1 MHLQKSTLRQG
12 LFVKGSSCSWVMQN
26 MTSISSPFLK
36 GVCISLSAFFPPLLF
51 EGNILIPVNLLSL
64 KPSVPRYPHII
75 SSTYTV
81 NNKRG
86 ISPISLQP
94 CFVFSLTLPPGNPL
108 PFSVSQSFLY
118 PILPM
123 SHRPNIPGTFPSCSF
138 IHTGTPCISFIY
150 CLWFAEHLPNQLP
163 WSPWFST
170 MPPDFNAF
178 ESSGCLCCEQL

>member
-12 LFVKGSSCSWVMQN
+12 LFVKGSFCSWVMQN
-26 MTSISSPFLK
+26 TTSISSPFLK
-36 GVCISLSAFFPPLLF
+36 GVCLSLSAFFPPLLF
-51 EGNILIPVNLLSL
+51 EGNILISVNLLSL
-64 KPSVPRYPHII
+64 KPS
-75 SSTYTV
+75 STFMV

-94 CFVFSLTLPPGNPL
+94 CFVFSLSLPPSNPL
-108 PFSVSQSFLY
+108 PFTVSQSFLY
-118 PILPM
+118 PIPPM
-123 SHRPNIPGTFPSCSF
+123 SHPPNIPETFPSCSF
-138 IHTGTPCISFIY
+138 IHSTTSCISFIY

-170 MPPDFNAF
+170 TPPDFNAF